1 MSVPDN
7 IDRRT
12 LVTAL
17 ALVALLAGMFVA
29 AAGNAPQTD
38 GYLSVERVNQTPSD
52 VGPTPFEELDPGQK
66 EQFKR
71 ALDANDSVRIG
82 TDERGFEF
90 YERTYV
96 EYRGD
101 TYRVLV
107 AAP

>member
-1 MSVPDN
+1 MSVPDS

-12 LVTAL
+12 SVAAL
-17 ALVALLAGMFVA
+17 ALVVLLAGMFVA
-29 AAGNAPQTD
+29 AASNAPRTA
-38 GYLSVERVNQTPSD
+38 GYLSVERVTETPSG
-52 VGPTPFEELDPGQK
+52 VEATPFDELDPGQK

-71 ALDANDSVRIG
+71 ALDTTDSVRIG
-82 TDERGFEF
+82 TDGRGFEF

-96 EYRGD
+96 EYRGA

>member
-1 MSVPDN
+1 MSVRKN
-7 IDRRT
+7 IDRRS
-12 LVTAL
+12 LFAAL
-17 ALVALLAGMFVA
+17 ALVALLAGIFVA

-38 GYLSVERVNQTPSD
+38 GYLSVERVTETPSD
-52 VGPTPFEELDPGQK
+52 VGPTPFEELDAGQK
-66 EQFKR
+66 DQFKR
-71 ALDANDSVRIG
+71 ALDATDSVRVG

>member
-1 MSVPDN
+1 MSVPDS

-17 ALVALLAGMFVA
+17 ALVALLAGMLVA
-29 AAGNAPQTD
+29 AAGNAPRTD
-38 GYLSVERVNQTPSD
+38 GYLYVERANETPSD
-52 VGPTPFEELDPGQK
+52 VDPTPFAELDPGQK

-71 ALDANDSVRIG
+71 ALGANDPVRIG

-90 YERTYV
+90 YESTYV
-96 EYRGD
+96 EYRDD

>member
-1 MSVPDN
+1 MSVPDG
-7 IDRRT
+7 IDRRSLFAALG
-12 LVTAL
+12 LV
-17 ALVALLAGMFVA
+17 VLLAGMFVA

-38 GYLSVERVNQTPSD
+38 GYLSVERVNETPPD

-66 EQFKR
+66 EQFRR
-71 ALDANDSVRIG
+71 ALDATDSVRTG

-96 EYRGD
+96 EYQGA

>member
-1 MSVPDN
+1 MSVPDR

-12 LVTAL
+12 LVAAL
-17 ALVALLAGMFVA
+17 GLVVLLAGMLVA
-29 AAGNAPQTD
+29 AAGNAPQTG
-38 GYLSVERVNQTPSD
+38 GYLSVERVIETPSD
-52 VGPTPFEELDPGQK
+52 AGPTPFDELDPGQR

-71 ALDANDSVRIG
+71 ALDADDSVRVG
-82 TDERGFEF
+82 TDEQGFEF

-107 AAP
+107 AAA